1 MTKDKEYAGIDL
13 FRFVAAILVITIHT
27 SPLADFGAIGDFILT
42 RIIARIAVP
51 FFFMTS
57 GFFLISR
64 YVFDER
70 KLWGF
75 VKKTALIYAVAI
87 VFYIPVNLYSG
98 YFMVDN
104 LLLNVIKDLVFD
116 GTFYHLWYL
125 PASMIGAVIAWFLV
139 KKTGFV
145 KALAVTALLYVT
157 GLFGDSYYGL
167 IENNSAINGFY
178 GMFFQISDYTRNG
191 FFFAPVFFVLG
202 GLIADRRGFRIEKV
216 FVDCALCISFALLFC
231 EAMLLFAF
239 KLQKH
244 DSMYVFLVPCMYFLF
259 VSLLECKG
267 KRMVTL
273 RTMSLLIYIIHPM
286 IIIAIR
292 LFAKVFHLQAVFVD
306 NSIIHF
312 LSVGVV
318 SVLFA
323 FILAKLWDRM
333 GFSKKKQ
340 EESVERA
347 GLEINLAHLEHNVN
361 TLQKAMQPGC
371 ELMAVVK
378 AEAYGHGM
386 FQIAT
391 YVNKMGVRAFA
402 VATIEE
408 GIMLRK
414 YGVSGEILVLGYT
427 APARARELRK
437 YKLTQ
442 TLIDY
447 DYAVSLNQQGCD
459 VKTHIKVDTGMHR
472 LGFDKEDIEGIAAV
486 FCMKHIIVEG
496 IFTHLCASD
505 TLEEKEVDYTK
516 KQIMDFYNLIE
527 LLKGQG
533 ISIPKIHIQSSYGLL
548 NYPELKCDY
557 VRAGIVLY
565 GVFSSPNEK
574 HKLELD
580 LKPVLSLKSKV
591 ILLRKV
597 KKGDSVGYSRAFTAE
612 RDSLLGAVPIGYADG
627 YPRNLSEG
635 KGYVLIHGH
644 KASIV
649 GKICMDQL
657 MVDVTDIPEAF
668 VGMEVTLI
676 GRDGN
681 EEISAAMVAEKAES
695 ITNELLSRMGQRVK
709 VCEKV

>member
-1 MTKDKEYAGIDL
+1 MTKDKDYAGIDL

-27 SPLADFGAIGDFILT
+27 SPLADFEAIGDFILT

-104 LLLNVIKDLVFD
+104 LLLNIIKDLVFD

-139 KKTGFV
+139 KKIGFV

-202 GLIADRRGFRIEKV
+202 GLIADRQKRLSYRKSVCG
-216 FVDCALCISFALLFC
+216 LCISFALMFC

-259 VSLLECKG
+259 VSLSEFKG

-292 LFAKVFHLQAVFVD
+292 LFAKVFHLQTVFVD
-306 NSIIHF
+306 NSMIHF

-318 SVLFA
+318 SVMFA
-323 FILAKLWDRM
+323 FFLVKLWDRM
-333 GFSKKKQ
+333 NFFKKKQ

-347 GLEINLAHLEHNVN
+347 GLEINFAHLEHNVN

-391 YVNKMGVRAFA
+391 YVNKMGVQAFA

-414 YGVSGEILVLGYT
+414 YGISGEILVLGYT
-427 APARARELRK
+427 TPARAWELRK

-447 DYAVSLNQQGCD
+447 DYAVLLNQQGCD
-459 VKTHIKVDTGMHR
+459 VKAHIKVDTGMHR

-486 FCMKHIIVEG
+486 FCMKHIIVDG

-505 TLEEKEVDYTK
+505 SLEEKEIDYTK

-527 LLKGQG
+527 LLKERKMNV
-533 ISIPKIHIQSSYGLL
+533 PKIHIQSSYGLL

-597 KKGDSVGYSRAFTAE
+597 KMGETVGYSRAFTAE
-612 RDSLLGAVPIGYADG
+612 RDSLIGVVPVGYADG

-644 KASIV
+644 KAPIV

-657 MVDVTDIPEAF
+657 TVDVTDIPEAS
-668 VGMEVTLI
+668 VGMKVTLI

-681 EEISAAMVAEKAES
+681 EEISAVMVAEKTES

-709 VCEKV
+709 GYRKM